1 MKSFKIELN
10 SINSKNAGIVR
21 EWGLCAYYGIER
33 TAHDSVSYD
42 KGSDIELTDKA
53 ISVKASGFTLMSGS
67 LCEGLSDFDGI
78 WNLYASRV
86 HSDTFAYVT
95 EDGTTYE
102 MNLNEFKEMV
112 YTFCKTEKES
122 AKNGGATKIRCKKES
137 AKMRAWLEARA

>member
-1 MKSFKIELN
+1 MKAFKIELN
-10 SINSKNAGIVR
+10 SINSKNAGIAR

-42 KGSDIELTDKA
+42 KGSDIKLSDKA

-67 LCEGLSDFDGI
+67 LCEGLSDFDAI

-122 AKNGGATKIRCKKES
+122 AKNGGAIKIRCKKES

>member
-1 MKSFKIELN
+1 MKTFKIEFDHN
-10 SINSKNAGIVR
+10 IQNAGIAR
-21 EWGLCAYYGIER
+21 EWGLCAYYGIDR

-42 KGSDIELTDKA
+42 RGSDIELADKA

-112 YTFCKTEKES
+112 YTFGKLERES
-122 AKNGGATKIRCKKES
+122 AKNGGAFKIRAKKES
-137 AKMRAWLEARA
+137 NKMRAWLEARA

>member
-10 SINSKNAGIVR
+10 SINSKNAGIAR

-42 KGSDIELTDKA
+42 KGSDIELANKA

>member
-1 MKSFKIELN
+1 MKAFKIEFDHN
-10 SINSKNAGIVR
+10 IQNAGIAR
-21 EWGLCAYYGIER
+21 EWGLCAYYGIDR

-42 KGSDIELTDKA
+42 KGSDIETADKN

>member
-1 MKSFKIELN
+1 MKTFKIEFDHN
-10 SINSKNAGIVR
+10 IQNAGIAR
-21 EWGLCAYYGIER
+21 EWGLCAYYGIDR

-42 KGSDIELTDKA
+42 KGSDIETADKN

-112 YTFCKTEKES
+112 YTFCRTEKES